1 MRISD
6 WSSDVCSS
14 DLYLYGEPM
23 ARKATFRQPL
33 HEAVEEIGLGDVGGG
48 HIDGQPNMSQL
59 IRPGRGYLQRALL
72 NMRRERPQ
80 LIRSLRRREYI
91 GISPVC
97 TPFPISHLLFLLLL
111 STNTF

>member
-14 DLYLYGEPM
+14 DLKAALGYLYGEPV

-48 HIDGQPNMSQL
+48 DIDGQPNMSQL
-59 IRPGRGYLQRALL
+59 IRPGRGDLQRALL
-72 NMRRERPQ
+72 HMRRERQ
-80 LIRSLRRREYI
+80 QIIRSLRRRESRRSEARRV
-91 GISPVC
+91 GKECV
-97 TPFPISHLLFLLLL
+97 
-111 STNTF
+111 STRRYRW